1 MMCERTFLHS
11 SACVLRSPCGEARR
25 ASLLA
30 PFGKN
35 QGQKPLSPLRGENR
49 FFVLKNASRINPT
62 SVPPVGFI
70 RFAQLPGGFPSLR
83 WRSAREISIVCCA
96 CFAAHKSQNR
106 LFCEFYSSLRSHKRA
121 VLASLAQ
128 RSKPLFFVRLA
139 RASARI
145 KTLGAKASYFFR
157 VLCSEVLLFLEC
169 FIYIV
174 RSCF

>member
-30 PFGKN
+30 SFGEN

-49 FFVLKNASRINPT
+49 FFILKNASRTNPT

-83 WRSAREISIVCCA
+83 WRSARKSPSYIVLA
-96 CFAAHKSQNR
+96 SLRTKVKTVCFVSFIARSARIKER
-106 LFCEFYSSLRSHKRA
+106 CSLRSHKG
-121 VLASLAQ
+121 Q
-128 RSKPLFFVRLA
+128 N
-139 RASARI
+139 
-145 KTLGAKASYFFR
+145 
-157 VLCSEVLLFLEC
+157 LCFL
-169 FIYIV
+169 
-174 RSCF
+174 

>member
-35 QGQKPLSPLRGENR
+35 QGQKPLSSLREENR
-49 FFVLKNASRINPT
+49 FFCT
-62 SVPPVGFI
+62 EE
-70 RFAQLPGGFPSLR
+70 RFADKPNLRPSGWLYPLR
-83 WRSAREISIVCCA
+83 STAWRISLAPLALRSEISIVCCA

-145 KTLGAKASYFFR
+145 KTLGAKAPCFFR